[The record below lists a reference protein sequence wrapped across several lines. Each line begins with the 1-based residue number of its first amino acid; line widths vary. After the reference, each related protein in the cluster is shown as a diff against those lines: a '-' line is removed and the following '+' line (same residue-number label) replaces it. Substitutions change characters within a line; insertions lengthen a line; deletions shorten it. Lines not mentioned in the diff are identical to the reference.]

1 MPRSGRGGRRE
12 GVAGKA
18 YGQRTDL
25 QGATKLPITAASG
38 QQYGARTAQEDAQ
51 RSVPMG
57 SPPVPRPAATPPAG
71 APEGVPAAGG
81 LGDLFAPTARPGEPV
96 TAGADAGAGPGMA
109 ALGPSPQDME
119 RQEDLKALA
128 AYMPVLEYMASRPGT
143 SASTRNFVRR
153 LKGAI

>member
-18 YGQRTDL
+18 YGQRQDL
-25 QGATKLPITAASG
+25 NAPKLAVAAAPG
-38 QQYGARTAQEDAQ
+38 QQYGARKAQEDAQ

-57 SPPVPRPAATPPAG
+57 SPPVPRPASTPPAG

-119 RQEDLKALA
+119 RSEDLKALLPYLPALEAMA
-128 AYMPVLEYMASRPGT
+128 ARPNAT
-143 SASTRNFVRR
+143 KSTRTFVRR
-153 LKGAI
+153 VKGAM